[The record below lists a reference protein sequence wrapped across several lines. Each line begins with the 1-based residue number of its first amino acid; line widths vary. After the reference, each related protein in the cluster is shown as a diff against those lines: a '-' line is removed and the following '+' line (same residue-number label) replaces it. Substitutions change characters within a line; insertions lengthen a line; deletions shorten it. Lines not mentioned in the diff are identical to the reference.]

1 MVSGK
6 CFRQRVSYLVH
17 RRIHT
22 GAMPY
27 QCTACG
33 KSFRYKVSQRT
44 HKCLSQPPGTI
55 VRQSGDLVQK
65 LLQGVQQRAAPAS
78 SQMPATHMSLSSG
91 DSGETVEMKQRLT
104 AQKISGDSHH
114 FPVPQQ
120 ENQHQQF
127 NNSQFTII
135 VGSEVS
141 SVFPPGQILLASND
155 VYDAPSL
162 NTHVMCSVSGENS
175 EMEQKSDTQKMRE
188 GIEVLNNKINIQSSK
203 KPAVVEVTMATADL
217 KDKQEIQEGA
227 YMVQDDG
234 INLNVGNMRNTT
246 DCNVKVSSLN
256 AESSQEELSFKKTSN
271 KNNML
276 STGKKLAQ
284 DSVFLEASEF
294 HISAKDELEISTC
307 SSANF
312 WKSSDKIYKE
322 IENSDLAVETTD
334 FFTMVT
340 SPSVKRLPSPSEKL
354 KHLTLSSP
362 VDTLLGYEDDVMYH
376 YLLSSSDMVVQ
387 TNQEKRT
394 DSSSSESSASST
406 KTTQCEEHGTRPLQ
420 TINEESLKHLL
431 YGARG
436 ETPTLLG
443 PWTTPVRLAASKA
456 PEAGNR
462 SNFQNVAFSSF

>member
-1 MVSGK
+1 
-6 CFRQRVSYLVH
+6 
-17 RRIHT
+17 
-22 GAMPY
+22 
-27 QCTACG
+27 
-33 KSFRYKVSQRT
+33 
-44 HKCLSQPPGTI
+44 
-55 VRQSGDLVQK
+55 
-65 LLQGVQQRAAPAS
+65 
-78 SQMPATHMSLSSG
+78 MPATQMSISSG
-91 DSGETVEMKQRLT
+91 DSGETVDMKQPLT
-104 AQKISGDSHH
+104 GQKISGDSHR

-120 ENQHQQF
+120 KNQHRQF

-141 SVFPPGQILLASND
+141 SVFPAGRILLTSDD

-162 NTHVMCSVSGENS
+162 NTHVMCSVSNENS
-175 EMEQKSDTQKMRE
+175 EMEQKSDTQKVRE
-188 GIEVLNNKINIQSSK
+188 GIEVLNNKINMQSPPE
-203 KPAVVEVTMATADL
+203 PAVVEVTMATADL

-256 AESSQEELSFKKTSN
+256 AESSQEALSFKKTSN
-271 KNNML
+271 KNSML
-276 STGKKLAQ
+276 STGKKLPQ
-284 DSVFLEASEF
+284 DSVFLEVSDF

-322 IENSDLAVETTD
+322 VENSDLTVETTD

-431 YGARG
+431 YG
-436 ETPTLLG
+436 T
-443 PWTTPVRLAASKA
+443 AS
-456 PEAGNR
+456 
-462 SNFQNVAFSSF
+462 S